1 MKHISYYN
9 RNSNG
14 YIEQT
19 KDADLS
25 FLYKRFLP
33 LLPPGGTI
41 IDGGCGSG
49 RDLRFFR
56 LRGYKAEG
64 FDSSEKMATAASCY
78 SGAKVRNMRFEDLD
92 ETDEYD
98 GFWACASLIH
108 VPRDLHKKVFTSI
121 YRSLRNGGILY
132 CSFKDSEE
140 DFYDGERVFYCYTV
154 QQLGEFV
161 RNNTDFSII
170 DIWKSQDTSRKDLLW
185 TNALLRK
192 VTFS

>member
-49 RDLRFFR
+49 RDLRYFR

-98 GFWACASLIH
+98 G
-108 VPRDLHKKVFTSI
+108 
-121 YRSLRNGGILY
+121 
-132 CSFKDSEE
+132 
-140 DFYDGERVFYCYTV
+140 
-154 QQLGEFV
+154 
-161 RNNTDFSII
+161 
-170 DIWKSQDTSRKDLLW
+170 
-185 TNALLRK
+185 
-192 VTFS
+192 